1 MGFTL
6 MDIRNSDIVYLH
18 GPHKPERK
26 EHMEKTLHNLTAEC
40 HVGICD
46 QGKKSGVIGMI
57 EILKKRLSGPFK
69 PFILLEDDCSR
80 TQWFRYMIPIP
91 EDTDAV
97 YLGLSIYGIHPF
109 IPQGYPNIISYT
121 HVPGEPDLVKIQNM
135 LSTHAI
141 LFVTK
146 RWTEMCLYCF
156 EKTLASE
163 PGTGNYDYDI
173 LLCRNLPKFNA
184 YALKKPLFYQDKTV
198 GGNEYTTNFS
208 LETLRPRWNNILN
221 LELRSF

>member
-1 MGFTL
+1 

-46 QGKKSGVIGMI
+46 QGKKSGVMGMI
-57 EILKKRLSGPFK
+57 EILKKRLSEPFK

-80 TQWFRYMIPIP
+80 TQWFRYMIPVP
-91 EDTDAV
+91 SDTDAV
-97 YLGLSIYGIHPF
+97 YLGLSIYGIHPVM
-109 IPQGYPNIISYT
+109 PQGYPNIISYT
-121 HVPGEPDLVKIQNM
+121 HVPGEPELVKIQNM

-146 RWTEMCLYCF
+146 RWTEMCLECF
-156 EKTLASE
+156 EKTLAGE
-163 PGTGNYDYDI
+163 PESGNYDYDI
-173 LLCRNLPKFNA
+173 LLCRTLPKFNA

-198 GGNEYTTNFS
+198 GGHEDATNFS
-208 LETLRPRWNNILN
+208 L
-221 LELRSF
+221 